1 MGMGEYYMPPDIIA
15 DMEKASA
22 EQAEQLVRRF
32 VKRAT
37 HEYKVRPSR
46 DPSALRL
53 LWKLAKF

>member
-46 DPSALRL
+46 DPSVIVQGSLCY
-53 LWKLAKF
+53 